1 MSMTRS
7 HQAAEHSLLL
17 DTTVDTGRQKSDKY
31 DGAKTLT
38 ALNTSGHNLNCM
50 CVWDRQPMND
60 NVDGHARV
68 ALHFPTWKMS
78 LAAVFITACSRS
90 SCNEGSHLGD
100 SYNSQS
106 SI

>member
-7 HQAAEHSLLL
+7 HRAAEHSLLL

-68 ALHFPTWKMS
+68 ALHCCT
-78 LAAVFITACSRS
+78 
-90 SCNEGSHLGD
+90 
-100 SYNSQS
+100 SQHGK
-106 SI
+106 